1 MHALRGSFTVLCCY
15 DHIWGLESQEDLPAG
30 CCVLMA
36 SLLMTLTLEL
46 PHLRA
51 TSRSPSSQGNENSN
65 LRAQRR
71 REDKSPPREAQT
83 R

>member
-1 MHALRGSFTVLCCY
+1 MCAMRGSFTVLCCY

-36 SLLMTLTLEL
+36 SLLVTLTLGL
-46 PHLRA
+46 SHLRA

-65 LRAQRR
+65 LRAQSR
-71 REDKSPPREAQT
+71 REDKSPPREALT